1 MELAREGLVR
11 TGRKEKR
18 AHLLSGLYAAIS
30 VHTKGVLVPEGALF
44 EEVDLKE
51 RESRG
56 SGREEGGRR

>member
-1 MELAREGLVR
+1 MKGWSER
-11 TGRKEKR
+11 GRKEKR

-30 VHTKGVLVPEGALF
+30 VHTKRVLVPEGALF

-51 RESRG
+51 RENRG